1 MPEVEHSTTIAA
13 SLPDVWNFVEDM
25 DNWAPF
31 LTGYQRHEKLNKDES
46 IWVVKGEL
54 SGLTRTAEFKVQVTE
69 WNEPTRVTFVMEGL
83 QEPVTGSGEFIATD
97 LAAAGPGSAAPPPAP
112 VAIQPSHG
120 WFARVWERLS
130 RWLLRRATKSVDLQP
145 VQSSAGA
152 GPKNT
157 QITFRLNVH
166 AGGATGPVLNLLLA
180 PMLKPVAEDLAL
192 KIANAV
198 DSRTPTAGTRQVA
211 GAAR

>member
-1 MPEVEHSTTIAA
+1 MPEVEHTTTIAA

-69 WNEPTRVTFVMEGL
+69 WNEPTRVTFVMQGL

-97 LAAAGPGSAAPPPAP
+97 LAAGPEAAAPPPAP
-112 VAIQPSHG
+112 AAIQPSQS
-120 WFARVWERLS
+120 WFARMWERLS

-145 VQSSAGA
+145 VQSSAQTGA
-152 GPKNT
+152 KNT

-198 DSRTPTAGTRQVA
+198 DSRTPVA
-211 GAAR
+211 GARQAVGAVR